1 MEFQIAELII
11 MLICFAGGG
20 AVGYYFAQKYFV
32 ENSVTIIEQSLEL
45 AKIELEKEIR
55 EKYDGIYSNAYKA
68 AMTNFVDAAYKAIM
82 ETTIEEKKGEKNE
95 STCSS
100 RHAE

>member
-82 ETTIEEKKGEKNE
+82 ETTTEEKKGEKK
-95 STCSS
+95 
-100 RHAE
+100 

>member
-1 MEFQIAELII
+1 MEFQIAELVI
-11 MLICFAGGG
+11 MLICFAGGC

-45 AKIELEKEIR
+45 AKIELEKEIK

-82 ETTIEEKKGEKNE
+82 ETEEKKGEKNE

>member
-1 MEFQIAELII
+1 MEIQIIELIVI
-11 MLICFAGGG
+11 LICYAGG
-20 AVGYYFAQKYFV
+20 AALGYYFAQKYFV
-32 ENSVTIIEQSLEL
+32 ENSATIIEQSLEL
-45 AKIELEKEIR
+45 AKIELEKEIK

-82 ETTIEEKKGEKNE
+82 ESTTEEKKGEKNE